1 MPDALHIRGVAGV
14 CVGRLGGALLRGS
27 WIGVAKP
34 RASSAGLSRMKA
46 HEMLEHGEVR
56 GKPITKKQRGYFGAV
71 YRGKARKRGR

>member
-1 MPDALHIRGVAGV
+1 
-14 CVGRLGGALLRGS
+14 
-27 WIGVAKP
+27 VAKP